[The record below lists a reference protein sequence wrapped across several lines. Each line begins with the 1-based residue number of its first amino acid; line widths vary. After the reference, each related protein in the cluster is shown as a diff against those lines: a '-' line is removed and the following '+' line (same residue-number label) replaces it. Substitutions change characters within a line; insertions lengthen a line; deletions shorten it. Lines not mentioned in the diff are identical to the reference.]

1 MMTPTEKKLAAK
13 LYKRLIIQKAKLKF
27 VNTMKKK
34 YPDFTE
40 RLWANQT
47 YRTNHPQGAV
57 R

>member
-1 MMTPTEKKLAAK
+1 MKTLLEKRLAAK
-13 LYKRLIIQKAKLKF
+13 LYKRLTIQKAKLKF

-47 YRTNHPQGAV
+47 YRNTHPQGAV

>member
-13 LYKRLIIQKAKLKF
+13 LYRRLTIQKAKLKF

-47 YRTNHPQGAV
+47 YRNTHPQGAV
-57 R
+57 K

>member
-1 MMTPTEKKLAAK
+1 MTTLLEKRLAAK
-13 LYKRLIIQKAKLKF
+13 LYKRLNIKIAKQKF
-27 VNTMKKK
+27 VNTMKPK